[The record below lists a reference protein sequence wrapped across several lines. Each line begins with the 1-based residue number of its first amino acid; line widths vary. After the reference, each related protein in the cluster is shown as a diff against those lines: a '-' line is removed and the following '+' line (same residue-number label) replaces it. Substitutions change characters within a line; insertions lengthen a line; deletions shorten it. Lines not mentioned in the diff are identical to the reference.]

1 MDKKN
6 KKIIKIS
13 DYYKDY
19 NLPETCFDSN
29 SIKNLLELSA
39 INDIQLFNDN
49 TNKTKIKSKK
59 KIIKDCEKLK
69 KIKIK
74 ELRKELNKYTNQ
86 SNIESEKIIEANNNF
101 ANNLES
107 IDNIINIVNTD
118 NDIEKLNQLL
128 NNSDEF
134 IEKFSN

>member
-49 TNKTKIKSKK
+49 TNKIKIKSKK